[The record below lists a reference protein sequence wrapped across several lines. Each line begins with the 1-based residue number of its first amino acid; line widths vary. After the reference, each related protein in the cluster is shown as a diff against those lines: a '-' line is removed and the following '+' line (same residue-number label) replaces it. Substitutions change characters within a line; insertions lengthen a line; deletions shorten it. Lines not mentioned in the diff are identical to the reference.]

1 MRVGFIRL
9 ILYGVACVAIVILIE
24 FMIELRSVADNERD
38 SALLAA
44 SSSFTDR
51 VENEVRT
58 MIDRTQAVAALFESS
73 TVVDEREYARFI
85 NRAGILSQL
94 SQLRAIAAIPMLK
107 RDEVPKFLAELKS
120 RRKIREL
127 LGYPETKI
135 IIDPHRDIHA
145 PVIYVESTESRTG
158 IVGFDIASSPER
170 WRAAQASLTSSQAHM
185 TSPIRLSQDTG
196 RNLLSVLFIVGVK
209 SGGNM
214 GLRDYKDANA
224 DRTLFIASS
233 YSPDIGIDILM
244 RKFTGPF
251 QFSARITDVT
261 DTEQTVIFSS
271 PDVPSELDASII
283 NHLVLGNRVWA
294 LEFFPNNADTV
305 SFFNDRYMIL
315 GVMGVLMILALT
327 FTLDRVVKIRSVLED
342 DVQEQTEQLRSL
354 NAVLVE
360 TARKA
365 SAESEAKSAFLAQM
379 SHELRTPLNAVIGY
393 AQMLASEMF
402 GKLGNPHYHEYAKTI
417 EEAGKIQLQ
426 LVEDILSLTALQ
438 GGQRELDIAPLDL
451 EAIAQQSMDFVRKR
465 AEESGIIL
473 KFVSLLGD
481 YEFLGDSRSIQQI
494 LLNLLSNAVKFTPA
508 GGTITVRMA
517 RDQNG
522 TLSMAVEDNGIGIAL
537 ENIDK
542 VMQPF
547 GQATNSPYNAREG
560 VGLGL
565 SIVTGLAEANGGT
578 VRLESEPGKGTIV
591 TVVFP
596 MRPDPDADTQS
607 L

>member
-24 FMIELRSVADNERD
+24 FMIELRNVADNERD

-44 SSSFTDR
+44 SSFTDR

-58 MIDRTQAVAALFESS
+58 VIDRTQAVAALFESS
-73 TVVDEREYARFI
+73 TVVDEREYARFV
-85 NRAGILSQL
+85 NRAGILSEL
-94 SQLRAIAAIPMLK
+94 SHLRAVAAIPMLK
-107 RDEVPKFLAELKS
+107 RDEVPKFLAELKP

-135 IIDPHRDIHA
+135 TIDPRRNIHA
-145 PVIYVESTESRTG
+145 PVIYVESADSRIG
-158 IVGFDIASSPER
+158 IVGFDIAGSPER
-170 WRAAQASLTSSQAHM
+170 WLAAQASLTSSQAHM
-185 TSPIRLSQDTG
+185 TSPIRLSQDTV
-196 RNLLSVLFIVGVK
+196 RDLLSVLFIVAVK
-209 SGGNM
+209 NEGNM
-214 GLRDYKDANA
+214 GLRDYKEPKA
-224 DRTLFIASS
+224 DRPVFIAAS
-233 YSPDIGIDILM
+233 YSPELAIKNLM
-244 RKFTGPF
+244 EKFTGPF
-251 QFSARITDVT
+251 KFLVRVTDVT
-261 DTEQTVIFSS
+261 DADQSVVFASS
-271 PDVPSELDASII
+271 DIPTALEASVF
-283 NHLVLGNRVWA
+283 NQLVLGNRVWS
-294 LEFFPNNADTV
+294 LEFFPSNGGAS
-305 SFFNDRYMIL
+305 SFFHDRYMLL

-327 FTLDRVVKIRSVLED
+327 YTLDRVIKIRSALED
-342 DVQEQTEQLRSL
+342 DVQERTEQLRSM

-365 SAESEAKSAFLAQM
+365 SSESEAKSAFLAQM

-393 AQMLASEMF
+393 AQMLTSEMF

-438 GGQRELDIAPLDL
+438 GGHRELETAPLDL

-465 AEESGIIL
+465 AEESSISL
-473 KFVSLLGD
+473 KLVSLLGD
-481 YEFLGDSRSIQQI
+481 YEFLGDSRSMQQI

-508 GGTITVRMA
+508 GGAITVRMA

-522 TLSMAVEDNGIGIAL
+522 TLSMAVEDTGIGIAL
-537 ENIDK
+537 NNIDK

-547 GQATNSPYNAREG
+547 SQATNSPYNAREG

-565 SIVTGLAEANGGT
+565 SIVTSLAEANGGT

-596 MRPDPDADTQS
+596 MRPDSDADSQS